1 MIIKMIN
8 LNKIILKKLISN
20 TKKNVINM
28 KYKIHWQR

>member
-8 LNKIILKKLISN
+8 LNKIILKKFQIR
-20 TKKNVINM
+20 KKNVINI